1 MINWFKSKPPAKAGP
16 TPRSA
21 PTVDEDETIVV
32 DLMGDQPPSSRN
44 IRLEFETPPAPA
56 VPPPRPVPDPIGRRE
71 PALSHP
77 DDDRTEIITVGDL
90 NRSAVTATAAP
101 APSPTP
107 AQALVPGW
115 LCVASGPG
123 RGVSHP
129 IRMGRS
135 KVGRG
140 ANNQIVLAV
149 GDETISAEAH
159 VTIAADPK
167 TQRFYAVPGDSTNLA
182 YVDGAPLLDAR
193 EIKDGA
199 KLQLGM
205 TELVFIQCYGNYV
218 DWS

>member
-1 MINWFKSKPPAKAGP
+1 LINWFKSKPPAKAGP
-16 TPRSA
+16 SPRIQ

-32 DLMGDQPPSSRN
+32 DLMGDQPPASRH
-44 IRLEFETPPAPA
+44 IRLEFEQPAPTA
-56 VPPPRPVPDPIGRRE
+56 APPRPAPDPAGRME

-77 DDDRTEIITVGDL
+77 DDRTEIVTVGDL
-90 NRSAVTATAAP
+90 NRATGAVTAP
-101 APSPTP
+101 APSPAP

-115 LCVASGPG
+115 LCVISGPG

-135 KVGRG
+135 KVGRS
-140 ANNQIVLAV
+140 ANNQVVLAV

-182 YVDGAPLLDAR
+182 YVDGMPLLDVR
-193 EIKDGA
+193 EIQDGA
-199 KLQLGM
+199 KLQLGL
-205 TELVFIQCYGNYV
+205 TELVFIQCFGNYV